1 MDSVLRFTEPQIT
14 TENDAENQRSVA
26 INITR
31 FLETILEYFIN
42 AQRPLDM
49 PSLRWFLHDIN
60 KPNGVVAR
68 ITHSTSKQQKSGDL
82 RNIEV
87 RLLGD
92 MLSSSFEGSSMSQP
106 LDVFNS
112 DVSSV

>member
-1 MDSVLRFTEPQIT
+1 MDSVLRFYEQST
-14 TENDAENQRSVA
+14 TKNDAEKQKSVA

-42 AQRPLDM
+42 AQRPLDL
-49 PSLRWFLHDIN
+49 PSLKWFLHDLN
-60 KPNGVVAR
+60 TMNGVVAR

-82 RNIEV
+82 RNIQV

-92 MLSSSFEGSSMSQP
+92 MLTGSFEDSSMSQP
-106 LDVFNS
+106 LDVFNE